1 MSELKNV
8 SQCNF
13 TVCNLDGRIVERP
26 DVMIFQVEFPRN
38 LTNDWIKTIKRHT
51 LQYVERQC
59 NVSLIQYAESDE
71 WEHKEENKLYVGDYF
86 SGMFTVFVIDQNI
99 EEFDDE

>member
-8 SQCNF
+8 SQRNVM
-13 TVCNLDGRIVERP
+13 VCNLDGRIVERP
-26 DVMIFQVEFPRN
+26 GVMIFRVEFPRN

-51 LQYVERQC
+51 LQCVERQC
-59 NVSLIQYAESDE
+59 NVSLIQYTESDN
-71 WEHKEENKLYVGDYF
+71 WEHKEENKLYIGDCF
-86 SGMFTVFVIDQNI
+86 SGMFTVFAIDQNI

>member
-8 SQCNF
+8 SQRNF

-38 LTNDWIKTIKRHT
+38 LTLDWIKTIKRHT

-59 NVSLIQYAESDE
+59 GVSLIQYTESDN
-71 WEHKEENKLYVGDYF
+71 WEHKEENKLYIGDCF
-86 SGMFTVFVIDQNI
+86 SGMFTVFAIDQNI

>member
-8 SQCNF
+8 SQRNVM
-13 TVCNLDGRIVERP
+13 VCNLDGRIVERP
-26 DVMIFQVEFPRN
+26 GVMIFRVEFPRN

-59 NVSLIQYAESDE
+59 NVSLIQYTESDN
-71 WEHKEENKLYVGDYF
+71 WEHKEENKLYIGDCF
-86 SGMFTVFVIDQNI
+86 SGMFTVFAIDQSI

>member
-8 SQCNF
+8 SQRNF

-38 LTNDWIKTIKRHT
+38 LTNDWINAIKRHT

-59 NVSLIQYAESDE
+59 NVSLIQYTESDN
-71 WEHKEENKLYVGDYF
+71 WEHKEENKLYIGDCF
-86 SGMFTVFVIDQNI
+86 SGMFTVFAIDQNI
-99 EEFDDE
+99 EEFDD

>member
-1 MSELKNV
+1 MFELKNV
-8 SQCNF
+8 SQRNF

-38 LTNDWIKTIKRHT
+38 LTNDWINAIKRHT

-59 NVSLIQYAESDE
+59 NVSLIQYTESDN
-71 WEHKEENKLYVGDYF
+71 WEHKEENKLYIGDCF

-99 EEFDDE
+99 EFFDDE